1 MKRKTRCW
9 RGYKPVKG
17 MKPYSKGSCRKIQRK
32 RGKTRNITIKG
43 RKIRYKKGALR
54 SQMGL
59 TKKQK
64 FSISGLNRMS
74 KIPVGRKFEVGKK
87 RMRMTPLLKRRIVFG
102 RTLMRMR

>member
-1 MKRKTRCW
+1 MVKCKSCRNGRKTR
-9 RGYKPVKG
+9 
-17 MKPYSKGSCRKIQRK
+17 RKVYRK
-32 RGKTRNITIKG
+32 RGKTRSITIRG

-59 TKKQK
+59 TWKQK
-64 FSISGLNRMS
+64 FTISGLNRLS
-74 KIPVGRKFEVGKK
+74 KIPTGRKFVVGKK